1 MKKNVVVSMLIIALA
16 AALLGGATFAWFT
29 DSKQV
34 SATFTTGTIILG
46 ENIATPLS
54 ISDMAPNETTET
66 WDITI
71 ANEGTLDLYY
81 RLCFSGSGDLA
92 EVLHVI
98 IDGED
103 KGTLQEIIT
112 AGHIFDEATMRIN
125 AGEPNHTLAI
135 AFHLPAETGN
145 EYQNG
150 KFSDGY
156 LKNGKFDG
164 YLTVEATQAKNQQ
177 AGSINWGNN

>member
-34 SATFTTGTIILG
+34 KATFTTGTIILG
-46 ENIATPLS
+46 ETIATPLN
-54 ISDMAPNETTET
+54 ISDMAPNDTTE
-66 WDITI
+66 WEITI

-92 EVLHVI
+92 KVLHVTIDGQDNVI

-103 KGTLQEIIT
+103 KRTLQEIIDS
-112 AGHIFDEATMRIN
+112 GYIFDESMRIN
-125 AGEPNHTLAI
+125 AGGPKHTLAI
-135 AFHLPAETGN
+135 AFHLPAETVN
-145 EYQNG
+145 DYQNSTFEG
-150 KFSDGY
+150 C
-156 LKNGKFDG
+156 
-164 YLTVEATQAKNQQ
+164 LTVEATQAKNQQ
-177 AGSINWGNN
+177 EGYINWGNN

>member
-46 ENIATPLS
+46 EDIATPLS
-54 ISDMAPNETTET
+54 ISNMAPNDTTE
-66 WDITI
+66 WEITI

-81 RLCFSGSGDLA
+81 RLGFSGNGNLA
-92 EVLHVI
+92 KVLHVTIDGEDNVI

-103 KGTLQEIIT
+103 TLQEIIDSL
-112 AGHIFDEATMRIN
+112 AIFSTSTMRIN
-125 AGEPNHTLAI
+125 AGAENHTLTI
-135 AFHLPAETGN
+135 TFHLPAETGN
-145 EYQNG
+145 DYQNSTFEG
-150 KFSDGY
+150 C
-156 LKNGKFDG
+156 
-164 YLTVEATQAKNQQ
+164 LTVEATQAKNQQ
-177 AGSINWGNN
+177 AGYINWGNN

>member
-34 SATFTTGTIILG
+34 PATFTTGTIILG
-46 ENIATPLS
+46 EDIATPLS
-54 ISDMAPNETTET
+54 ISNMAPNDTTEP
-66 WDITI
+66 WEITI

-81 RLCFSGSGDLA
+81 RLCFSGNGDLA
-92 EVLHVI
+92 EVLHVNI
-98 IDGED
+98 AGED

-112 AGHIFDEATMRIN
+112 DGYIFDEATMRIN
-125 AGEPNHTLAI
+125 AGEDSHTLAI

-145 EYQNG
+145 DYQN
-150 KFSDGY
+150 ST
-156 LKNGKFDG
+156 FDG

-177 AGSINWGNN
+177 ADSINWGNN